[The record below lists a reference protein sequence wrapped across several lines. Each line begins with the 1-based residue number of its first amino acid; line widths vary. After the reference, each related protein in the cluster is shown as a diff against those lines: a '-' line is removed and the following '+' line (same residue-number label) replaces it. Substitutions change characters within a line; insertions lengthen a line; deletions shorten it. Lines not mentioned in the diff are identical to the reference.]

1 MREARANVLHGIMLM
16 ALFSFSAFYIADLP
30 LIKQMSLSP
39 LIVGIII
46 GMIYANTLRMHLPET
61 WTQGIVFCSKTLLRG
76 AIVFYGFRLTLQNI
90 VNVGTAGIVVDL
102 IIVISVILL
111 GLLIGKLLRLD
122 PNLTILIASGSAIC
136 GAAAVLG
143 TESVL
148 PDSKPHQTAVAV
160 STVVIFGT
168 IAMFL
173 YPSLYRA
180 GIIDFEPKS
189 MGVYTGSTL
198 HEVAH
203 VVGAG
208 NAMNNAVIANTSII
222 VKMTRV
228 ILLVPFLLI
237 LSLFVNTKKGNSHD
251 DKKSK
256 IAVPWFAF
264 GFLGVICINSLL
276 QSYNLMPSNLN
287 GGINTIV
294 DFALTM
300 AMTALGSE
308 SNFEKFKKA
317 GLKPFLMAFILFV
330 WLFSA
335 GYIAVN
341 ILPKVS

>member
-1 MREARANVLHGIMLM
+1 MKESRANKLQGIMLM

-46 GMIYANTLRMHLPET
+46 GMVYANTLRMHLPET
-61 WTQGIVFCSKTLLRG
+61 WTPGIVFCSKTLLRG
-76 AIVFYGFRLTLQNI
+76 AIIFYGFRLTFQNI
-90 VNVGTAGIVVDL
+90 INVGTKGIVVDL
-102 IIVISVILL
+102 FIVLSVILL
-111 GLLIGKLLRLD
+111 GLLLGKLFKMD
-122 PNLTILIASGSAIC
+122 SNLTMLTASGSAIC

-143 TESVL
+143 TEAVL

-173 YPSLYRA
+173 YPALYRA
-180 GIIDFEPKS
+180 GAVIFEPKD
-189 MGVYTGSTL
+189 MGIYTGATL

-208 NAMNNAVIANTSII
+208 NAMNDGVIADTAII

-237 LSLFVNTKKGNSHD
+237 LSLFVNRRKKNAPEA
-251 DKKSK
+251 KKAK
-256 IAVPWFAF
+256 ITVPWFAF
-264 GFLGVICINSLL
+264 GFLGIICLNSLL
-276 QSYNLMPSNLN
+276 QSYNLMPASVN
-287 GGINTIV
+287 GGINTAV

-300 AMTALGSE
+300 AMTALGAE
-308 SNFEKFKKA
+308 SNFEKFRQA
-317 GLKPFLMAFILFV
+317 GFKPFLMAFILFA
-330 WLFSA
+330 WLFLA
-335 GYIAVN
+335 GSFAVK
-341 ILPKVS
+341 IF